1 MFILAAALIV
11 AGVALFVAAPLGI
24 GLTGARA
31 KSASELQAERHEHER
46 ALAVQGLHEL
56 EFDRQMGK
64 LSTADYD
71 SMHSALENRA
81 LTAMTAIERLRSEA
95 AVAETAAKKQ
105 APVIALADVPRR
117 PAPTQR
123 RTDTVPTLVVRQ
135 EPPRPSSPRK
145 IRFCPQCGTRTA
157 PDSNFCAECGAA
169 FKPAARAT
177 NWTE

>member
-1 MFILAAALIV
+1 MFVAAAL
-11 AGVALFVAAPLGI
+11 GM

-71 SMHSALENRA
+71 AMHSALENRA
-81 LTAMTAIERLRSEA
+81 LTAMTAVERLRSEA

-105 APVIALADVPRR
+105 ASVIALADAPRR
-117 PAPTQR
+117 PAVTQSR
-123 RTDTVPTLVVRQ
+123 PDTDP
-135 EPPRPSSPRK
+135 
-145 IRFCPQCGTRTA
+145 
-157 PDSNFCAECGAA
+157 
-169 FKPAARAT
+169 
-177 NWTE
+177 

>member
-1 MFILAAALIV
+1 MFIFAAAMIV

-24 GLTGARA
+24 GLVRARA
-31 KSASELQAERHEHER
+31 KTAGELQVERCEHER

-81 LTAMTAIERLRSEA
+81 LTAMTEVQRIRAEA
-95 AVAETAAKKQ
+95 AAKKQ
-105 APVIALADVPRR
+105 ASVTPIADAPRR
-117 PAPTQR
+117 STPLPR

-135 EPPRPSSPRK
+135 EVPRASTPRK

>member
-24 GLTGARA
+24 GLSGARA
-31 KSASELQAERHEHER
+31 KSVGELQVERHEHER

-64 LSTADYD
+64 LSVADYD

-81 LTAMTAIERLRSEA
+81 LTAMTEIERIRAEA
-95 AVAETAAKKQ
+95 AAKKQ
-105 APVIALADVPRR
+105 APVIALADAPRR
-117 PAPTQR
+117 PAMPR
-123 RTDTVPTLVVRQ
+123 RTDTVPTLVVRH
-135 EPPRPSSPRK
+135 ELPRPSSPRK